1 MHRVSAACQRETV
14 ALMLKAFTAEFR
26 ATWFGVGNPR
36 LQDGSS
42 MSVSSP
48 AERDELNHLLQQS
61 GRSDQKAFAE
71 LYKRTS
77 SKLFGVC
84 LRMLRDRGEAEEV
97 LQETYTT
104 VWRRASSFDASKAS
118 AITWLVTLSR
128 NKAIDRLRQ
137 HREEL
142 MDDPSRLDEVVDE
155 QPTPATDAQTSQE
168 YQRLQR
174 CLDELEPQQ
183 QSSVREAFFT
193 GDTYNELAARC
204 KVPLGTMKSWIRRS
218 LMQLR
223 TCLDS

>member
-1 MHRVSAACQRETV
+1 MGV
-14 ALMLKAFTAEFR
+14 A
-26 ATWFGVGNPR
+26 
-36 LQDGSS
+36 
-42 MSVSSP
+42 SP
-48 AERDELNHLLQQS
+48 AERDELNRLLVQT
-61 GRSDQKAFAE
+61 GRHDQKAFAE

-104 VWRRASSFDASKAS
+104 VWRRAASFDSAKAS
-118 AITWLVTLSR
+118 AITWLITLSR

-142 MDDPSRLDEVVDE
+142 LDDPSRLDEAVDE
-155 QPTPATDAQTSQE
+155 QPTPAADAEASQE
-168 YQRLQR
+168 YRRLQH

-183 QSSVREAFFT
+183 RDSVREAFFT
-193 GDTYNELAARC
+193 GATYNELATRC
-204 KVPLGTMKSWIRRS
+204 MVPLGTMKSWIRRS

-223 TCLDS
+223 TCLDQ

>member
-1 MHRVSAACQRETV
+1 
-14 ALMLKAFTAEFR
+14 
-26 ATWFGVGNPR
+26 
-36 LQDGSS
+36 
-42 MSVSSP
+42 MSVTTP
-48 AERDELNHLLQQS
+48 AEREELNQLLRQTA
-61 GRSDQKAFAE
+61 REDQKAFAE

-104 VWRRASSFDASKAS
+104 VWRRARSFDASRAS

-142 MDDPSRLDEVVDE
+142 LDDPSRLDETVDE
-155 QPTPATDAQTSQE
+155 QPTPAAGAETSQE
-168 YQRLQR
+168 YQRLQQ

-193 GDTYNELAARC
+193 GATYNELATRC

-223 TCLDS
+223 TCLDQ

>member
-1 MHRVSAACQRETV
+1 MGV
-14 ALMLKAFTAEFR
+14 A
-26 ATWFGVGNPR
+26 
-36 LQDGSS
+36 
-42 MSVSSP
+42 SP
-48 AERDELNHLLQQS
+48 AERDELNRLLLQT

-84 LRMLRDRGEAEEV
+84 LRMLHDRGEAEEV

-104 VWRRASSFDASKAS
+104 VWRRAASFDAAKAS
-118 AITWLVTLSR
+118 AITWLITLSR

-142 MDDPSRLDEVVDE
+142 LDDPSRLDEAVDE
-155 QPTPATDAQTSQE
+155 QPTPATDAETSQE
-168 YQRLQR
+168 YRRLQR

-183 QSSVREAFFT
+183 RDSVREAFFT
-193 GDTYNELAARC
+193 GATYNELATRC
-204 KVPLGTMKSWIRRS
+204 MVPLGTMKSWIRRS

-223 TCLDS
+223 TCLDQ

>member
-1 MHRVSAACQRETV
+1 MGV
-14 ALMLKAFTAEFR
+14 A
-26 ATWFGVGNPR
+26 
-36 LQDGSS
+36 
-42 MSVSSP
+42 SP
-48 AERDELNHLLQQS
+48 AERDELNQLLLQT

-84 LRMLRDRGEAEEV
+84 LRMLHDRGEAEEV

-104 VWRRASSFDASKAS
+104 VWRRAASFDAAKAS
-118 AITWLVTLSR
+118 AITWLITLSR

-142 MDDPSRLDEVVDE
+142 LDDPSRLDEAVDE
-155 QPTPATDAQTSQE
+155 QPTPATDAETSQE
-168 YQRLQR
+168 YRRLQR

-183 QSSVREAFFT
+183 RDSVREAFFT
-193 GDTYNELAARC
+193 GATYNELATRC
-204 KVPLGTMKSWIRRS
+204 MVPLGTMKSWIRRS

-223 TCLDS
+223 TCLDQ

>member
-1 MHRVSAACQRETV
+1 
-14 ALMLKAFTAEFR
+14 
-26 ATWFGVGNPR
+26 
-36 LQDGSS
+36 

-48 AERDELNHLLQQS
+48 AERDELNQLLQQT
-61 GRSDQKAFAE
+61 GRNDQKAFAE

-104 VWRRASSFDASKAS
+104 VWRRAGSFDASRAS

-142 MDDPSRLDEVVDE
+142 LDDPARLDETPDE
-155 QPTPATDAQTSQE
+155 QPTPAADAETSQE
-168 YQRLQR
+168 YQRLQH

-193 GDTYNELAARC
+193 GATYNELATRC

>member
-1 MHRVSAACQRETV
+1 
-14 ALMLKAFTAEFR
+14 
-26 ATWFGVGNPR
+26 
-36 LQDGSS
+36 

-48 AERDELNHLLQQS
+48 AERDALNQLLQQA
-61 GRSDQKAFAE
+61 GRNDQKAFAE

-84 LRMLRDRGEAEEV
+84 MHMLRDRSEAEEV

-104 VWRRASSFDASKAS
+104 VWRRAGSFDASRAS

-142 MDDPSRLDEVVDE
+142 LDDPSRLDEAVDE
-155 QPTPATDAQTSQE
+155 QPTPAAGAETSQE
-168 YQRLQR
+168 YQRLQQ

-193 GDTYNELAARC
+193 GATYNELATRC

-223 TCLDS
+223 TCLDQ

>member
-1 MHRVSAACQRETV
+1 
-14 ALMLKAFTAEFR
+14 
-26 ATWFGVGNPR
+26 
-36 LQDGSS
+36 

-48 AERDELNHLLQQS
+48 AERDELNQLLLQT
-61 GRSDQKAFAE
+61 GRNDQKAFAE

-104 VWRRASSFDASKAS
+104 VWRRAATFDSAKAS
-118 AITWLVTLSR
+118 AITWLITLSR

-142 MDDPSRLDEVVDE
+142 LDDPSRLNETVDE
-155 QPTPATDAQTSQE
+155 QPTPAADAEASQE
-168 YQRLQR
+168 YQRLQH

-193 GDTYNELAARC
+193 GATYNELATRC

-223 TCLDS
+223 TCLEQ

>member
-1 MHRVSAACQRETV
+1 
-14 ALMLKAFTAEFR
+14 
-26 ATWFGVGNPR
+26 
-36 LQDGSS
+36 
-42 MSVSSP
+42 MSVTSP
-48 AERDELNHLLQQS
+48 AERDELNRLLIQT
-61 GRSDQKAFAE
+61 GHNDQKAFAE

-104 VWRRASSFDASKAS
+104 VWRRAGGFDAAKAS

-142 MDDPSRLDEVVDE
+142 LDDPSRLEETVDE
-155 QPTPATDAQTSQE
+155 QPTPAADAETSQE
-168 YQRLQR
+168 YRRLER

-183 QSSVREAFFT
+183 RSSVREAFFT
-193 GDTYNELAARC
+193 GATYNELATRC

-223 TCLDS
+223 TCLDQ

>member
-1 MHRVSAACQRETV
+1 
-14 ALMLKAFTAEFR
+14 
-26 ATWFGVGNPR
+26 
-36 LQDGSS
+36 
-42 MSVSSP
+42 MSVTTP
-48 AERDELNHLLQQS
+48 AEREELSQLLRQTA
-61 GRSDQKAFAE
+61 REDQKAFAE

-104 VWRRASSFDASKAS
+104 VWRRAGSFDASRAS

-142 MDDPSRLDEVVDE
+142 LDDPSRLDETVDE
-155 QPTPATDAQTSQE
+155 QPTPAAGAETSQE
-168 YQRLQR
+168 YQRLQQ

-193 GDTYNELAARC
+193 GATYNELATRC

-223 TCLDS
+223 TCLDQ

>member
-1 MHRVSAACQRETV
+1 
-14 ALMLKAFTAEFR
+14 
-26 ATWFGVGNPR
+26 
-36 LQDGSS
+36 
-42 MSVSSP
+42 MSVTSP
-48 AERDELNHLLQQS
+48 AERDELNRLLQQA
-61 GRSDQKAFAE
+61 GRNDQKAFAE

-84 LRMLRDRGEAEEV
+84 LRMLHDRGEAEEV

-104 VWRRASSFDASKAS
+104 VWRRAASFDSAKAS

-142 MDDPSRLDEVVDE
+142 LDDPSKLNETVDD
-155 QPTPATDAQTSQE
+155 QPSPAAGAETSQE
-168 YQRLQR
+168 YRRLQQ
-174 CLDELEPQQ
+174 CLEELEPQQ

-193 GDTYNELAARC
+193 GATYNELAARC

-223 TCLDS
+223 TCLEP

>member
-1 MHRVSAACQRETV
+1 
-14 ALMLKAFTAEFR
+14 
-26 ATWFGVGNPR
+26 
-36 LQDGSS
+36 

-48 AERDELNHLLQQS
+48 AERDELNQLLQQA
-61 GRSDQKAFAE
+61 GRNDQKAFAE

-104 VWRRASSFDASKAS
+104 VWRRAASFDASRAS

-142 MDDPSRLDEVVDE
+142 LDDPSRLDETVDE
-155 QPTPATDAQTSQE
+155 QPTPAAGAETSQE
-168 YQRLQR
+168 YQRLQH

-193 GDTYNELAARC
+193 GATYNELATRC

-218 LMQLR
+218 LLQLR
-223 TCLDS
+223 TCLDQ

>member
-1 MHRVSAACQRETV
+1 
-14 ALMLKAFTAEFR
+14 
-26 ATWFGVGNPR
+26 
-36 LQDGSS
+36 

-48 AERDELNHLLQQS
+48 AERDELNQLLLQT
-61 GRSDQKAFAE
+61 GRNDQKAFAE
-71 LYKRTS
+71 LYRRTS

-104 VWRRASSFDASKAS
+104 VWRRAATFDMGKAS
-118 AITWLVTLSR
+118 AITWLVTLAR

-142 MDDPSRLDEVVDE
+142 LDDPARLDETVDE
-155 QPTPATDAQTSQE
+155 QPTPAAGAETSQE
-168 YQRLQR
+168 YRRLQQ

-183 QSSVREAFFT
+183 QRSVREAFFT
-193 GDTYNELAARC
+193 GATYNELATRC

>member
-1 MHRVSAACQRETV
+1 
-14 ALMLKAFTAEFR
+14 
-26 ATWFGVGNPR
+26 
-36 LQDGSS
+36 
-42 MSVSSP
+42 MSVTTP
-48 AERDELNHLLQQS
+48 AEREELNQLLRQA
-61 GRSDQKAFAE
+61 GREDQKAFAE

-84 LRMLRDRGEAEEV
+84 LRMLRDRSEAEEV

-137 HREEL
+137 HREEQL
-142 MDDPSRLDEVVDE
+142 DDPLKLDAIVDD
-155 QPTPATDAQTSQE
+155 QPSPASGAETSQE
-168 YQRLQR
+168 CQRLES

-193 GDTYNELAARC
+193 GATYNELATRC

-223 TCLDS
+223 TCLDQTA

>member
-1 MHRVSAACQRETV
+1 MSA
-14 ALMLKAFTAEFR
+14 
-26 ATWFGVGNPR
+26 
-36 LQDGSS
+36 SS
-42 MSVSSP
+42 S
-48 AERDELNHLLQQS
+48 AERDELNRLLLQT
-61 GRSDQKAFAE
+61 GRNDQKAFAE

-104 VWRRASSFDASKAS
+104 VWRRAASFDASRAS

-137 HREEL
+137 HREERL
-142 MDDPSRLDEVVDE
+142 DDPSRLDETADE
-155 QPTPATDAQTSQE
+155 QPTPAADAETSQE
-168 YQRLQR
+168 YRRLQQ

-193 GDTYNELAARC
+193 GATYKELATRC

-223 TCLDS
+223 TCLDQ

>member
-1 MHRVSAACQRETV
+1 
-14 ALMLKAFTAEFR
+14 
-26 ATWFGVGNPR
+26 
-36 LQDGSS
+36 
-42 MSVSSP
+42 MSISSP
-48 AERDELNHLLQQS
+48 AERDELNQLLQQT
-61 GRSDQKAFAE
+61 GRNDQKAFAE

-104 VWRRASSFDASKAS
+104 VWRRAASFDASRAS

-142 MDDPSRLDEVVDE
+142 LDDPSRLNETVDE
-155 QPTPATDAQTSQE
+155 QPTPAAGAETSQE
-168 YQRLQR
+168 YQRLQH

-193 GDTYNELAARC
+193 GATYNELATRC

-223 TCLDS
+223 TCLDQ

>member
-1 MHRVSAACQRETV
+1 
-14 ALMLKAFTAEFR
+14 
-26 ATWFGVGNPR
+26 
-36 LQDGSS
+36 
-42 MSVSSP
+42 MSVTSP
-48 AERDELNHLLQQS
+48 AEREELNRLLMQT
-61 GRSDQKAFAE
+61 GRNDQKAFAE

-104 VWRRASSFDASKAS
+104 VWRRAESFDAAKAS

-142 MDDPSRLDEVVDE
+142 MDDPQKMDETVDE
-155 QPTPATDAQTSQE
+155 QPTPAADAESSQE
-168 YQRLQR
+168 YRRLEQ
-174 CLDELEPQQ
+174 CLNTLEPQQ
-183 QSSVREAFFT
+183 RSSVREAFFT
-193 GDTYNELAARC
+193 GATYNELATRC

-218 LMQLR
+218 LIQLR
-223 TCLDS
+223 TCLDQ

>member
-1 MHRVSAACQRETV
+1 
-14 ALMLKAFTAEFR
+14 
-26 ATWFGVGNPR
+26 
-36 LQDGSS
+36 

-48 AERDELNHLLQQS
+48 AERDELNQLLLQT
-61 GRSDQKAFAE
+61 GRNDQKAFAE

-84 LRMLRDRGEAEEV
+84 LRMLRDRSEAEEV

-104 VWRRASSFDASKAS
+104 VWRRAATFNSAKAS

-137 HREEL
+137 HREEQL
-142 MDDPSRLDEVVDE
+142 DDPARFEELVDG
-155 QPTPATDAQTSQE
+155 QPTPAGDAETSQE
-168 YQRLQR
+168 HQRLQQ

-193 GDTYNELAARC
+193 GATYNELATRC